1 VWGRKKLIKQL
12 RDYIWRIVFS
22 DELAFDAR
30 LVNMV
35 SLVGTATLIL
45 ATITRVLMGASA
57 AVNAIMLSFCF
68 IGLFFVYLTNKYR
81 LYNNVIIWSLLILIC
96 DILLPMS
103 FFLIGG
109 ASSGIAAFIVMAATC
124 ILLLTD
130 GKTRIVLVTTNLLLM
145 AGCFIFAVYHPEWVD
160 QANHERPLQLA
171 IDNIQCFT
179 ISTIFVGLA
188 IVFQR
193 YMYSQEQQKVEQAKA
208 AIEQERQV
216 SLALFEANPHI
227 NILFDDKFQ
236 VVDFNPA
243 ALKFAEGL
251 ATEQGLRENLPELLA
266 SVTPVVQPDGRPS
279 ADLGTWLHKAAN
291 EGEVS
296 FETTLNLCGNEH
308 NTSVVMKRIPYAN
321 SFAIVAYLI
330 DNSELHRMR
339 TEALISARA
348 KSDFLANMSH
358 EIRTP
363 LNAVISMTH
372 IGKTSPDIDRKDYA
386 FGQIGGAADHL
397 LGIINDILD
406 MSKIEAN
413 KLELNKAAF
422 NVEEMLRR
430 AANVISFKT
439 SEKHQQFSVNIAE
452 AVPVGIITD
461 DLRLTQI
468 VTNLLSN
475 AVKFTPEGGLIELSA
490 DLVEQK
496 GRLCTLGFS
505 VKDTGIGIPRENIE
519 RIFHSFEQVESST
532 ARKFGGTGLGLAIS
546 KRFVEL
552 LGGELTVVSEPGS
565 GSTFSFTIRAER
577 TEDVPR
583 MVLDPLIN
591 PAKLRMLIVSSE
603 EMPLRHSN
611 ELLKRLGITSALA
624 HSREEAEEMLE
635 GKHYD
640 LCVLGGQINGIES
653 IDLAHFIRE
662 QGAADHVIMSLYP
675 FEVVNIEA
683 HEVGSVTDGYL
694 TKPLFLSDCITML
707 NKLFG
712 EVREEEKDEPEEEI
726 DFSGVQLLLAEDLEV
741 NKEIVF
747 ALLEPLG
754 FKIDWAKNGIETLD
768 KYTSDPGRYQLI
780 LMDMQMPE
788 MDGLEATRKI
798 RALSDYRASKVPII
812 ALTANVFKEDVE
824 SSLAAGMNDHI
835 GKPLDYDELIK
846 KLAHYLNRT

>member
-1 VWGRKKLIKQL
+1 MKLIRRFQ
-12 RDYIWRIVFS
+12 DYIWRIVFS
-22 DELAFDAR
+22 DELAFNAR
-30 LVNMV
+30 MVNMV
-35 SLVGTATLIL
+35 SMVGAMTLIL
-45 ATITRVLMGASA
+45 ATVTRMLMGASA
-57 AVNAIMLSFCF
+57 AVNSIMFSFCF
-68 IGLFFVYLTNKYR
+68 IALFFVYLTNKYR
-81 LYNNVIIWSLLILIC
+81 LYNNVIIWSLLVVIC
-96 DILLPMS
+96 DILLPVS

-109 ASSGIAAFIVMAATC
+109 ASSGIAAFVVMAATC

-145 AGCFIFAVYHPEWVD
+145 AGCFIFAVYHPEWVE
-160 QANHERPLQLA
+160 QVNFGRPLQVA

-193 YMYSQEQQKVEQAKA
+193 YMYSQEQRKVERAKA

-251 ATEQGLRENLPELLA
+251 ATEKELRENLPEILA
-266 SVTPVVQPDGRPS
+266 RVTPVVQPDGRPS
-279 ADLGTWLHKAAN
+279 ADLATWLHKAAS

-308 NTSVVMKRIPYAN
+308 NTSVVMKRIPYAD

-330 DNSELHRMR
+330 DNSEMHRMR

-372 IGKTSPDIDRKDYA
+372 IGKTSPDVDRKDYA
-386 FGQIGGAADHL
+386 FEQIGGAADHL

-406 MSKIEAN
+406 MSKIDAN

-439 SEKHQQFSVNIAE
+439 SEKHQQFSVSIAE

-468 VTNLLSN
+468 ITNLLSN

-490 DLVEQK
+490 ELVEQK

-505 VKDTGIGIPRENIE
+505 VSDTGIGIPSENIE
-519 RIFHSFEQVESST
+519 RIFHSFEQVETNT

-552 LGGELTVVSEPGS
+552 LGGELSVVSEPGK
-565 GSTFSFTIRAER
+565 GSTFSFTIRTER

-583 MVLDPLIN
+583 MVLDPIID
-591 PAKLRMLIVSSE
+591 PAKLRFLIVSSE
-603 EMPLRHSN
+603 KMPLRHSN

-624 HSREEAEEMLE
+624 HSRNEAWEMLE
-635 GKHYD
+635 GRHYD
-640 LCVLGGQINGIES
+640 VCVLGGQIDGIES
-653 IDLAHFIRE
+653 IDLAYLIRE
-662 QGAADHVIMSLYP
+662 KAAAERVIMSLYP
-675 FEVVNIEA
+675 YEVANMEA
-683 HEVGSVTDGYL
+683 HELAKVTDGYL
-694 TKPLFLSDCITML
+694 TKPLFLSDCVAML
-707 NKLFG
+707 NRLFG
-712 EVREEEKDEPEEEI
+712 EVREEEKDEPEGEI
-726 DFSGVQLLLAEDLEV
+726 DFSGVRLLLAEDLEV
-741 NKEIVF
+741 NKEIVL

-754 FKIDWAKNGIETLD
+754 FEIDWAKNGLEALD
-768 KYTSDPGRYQLI
+768 KYESDPGRYHLI

-788 MDGLEATRKI
+788 MDGLEATRRI
-798 RALSDYRASKVPII
+798 RALADSRAQQVPII
-812 ALTANVFKEDVE
+812 ALTANVFREDVE

-835 GKPLDYDELIK
+835 GKPLDYDELIS
-846 KLAHYLNRT
+846 KLSHYLNRK